1 VNESAQ
7 RRAGI
12 AWDAVLGAIGLYA
25 VVSGFGYQVLQEN
38 GEIGPGFLPAVAGGL
53 VALFA
58 AIDLVNKFRRTP
70 QHDVFDDDAALI
82 GDTAAITLRDETELV
97 DVDIF
102 GRTQKQRNRM
112 LLAVLGIIIATV
124 ALVPLLGFLISFGLM
139 LIACAVAVERRRWL
153 PSLIVTVVALT
164 ATYLIFVVLL
174 RVPLPQGLL
183 GLI

>member
-1 VNESAQ
+1 MNETLTH
-7 RRAGI
+7 RAGI
-12 AWDAVLGAIGLYA
+12 AWDAVLGLIGIYA

-58 AIDLVNKFRRTP
+58 AIDLVNKLRRTP
-70 QHDVFDDDAALI
+70 EHDVYDDDAALI
-82 GDTAAITLRDETELV
+82 GDTAAITLREEMEPT

-102 GRTQKQRNRM
+102 GRTQRQRNRM

-139 LIACAVAVERRRWL
+139 LIACAVAVERRKWL
-153 PSLIVTVVALT
+153 PSLIVTVVALS
-164 ATYLIFVVLL
+164 ATYLIFVVVL